1 MAKKTKSQIKEDELP
16 PVEDVLD
23 KEDAPAE
30 DDSVPTDLIKE
41 LGGEEAI
48 LSQIQTEYEVGYE
61 FMRPKI
67 EEWLIRLTV
76 YNNQKRDKTA
86 IGDPLLFTAFQTLLA
101 SLYDDRLNVE
111 FGPREVGDEEVT
123 ENLNLTAEFDYD
135 EMKKNVIDFEWDWD
149 TGFFGNGLLLTQEFD
164 RKRMVMKPQVIDP
177 CTMVR
182 DPRAVGFNGD
192 PNGNNACRFW
202 GREISATKYELED
215 GPYFNI
221 DELKTGK
228 DLKNLLA
235 KAKSKRRKAQGLAEV
250 NDKESELKDN
260 SEYDIIEWYTHLK
273 GEKYIVAAGNSKT
286 KLIRLNKIKGD
297 KWPAINRKLFPNAH
311 DWDGVSIP
319 DLVEDKQRARAILQN
334 LGLKSAK
341 ADVEPMYLFNEE
353 RIKNRAD
360 LNFGFNKFVRVTG
373 AGAVNDAV
381 QPMNK
386 PAVHQQV
393 SWIMDL
399 LDQSAQ
405 RALATPEI
413 QQGIVSK
420 QARTLGELEMV
431 SAKVDTRY
439 SLASKIFGWS
449 EAEFWSNWY
458 FGYKTYFKETI
469 DKKMIRIAG
478 VFGPE
483 VRKLTRDNLIGEA
496 DPDVK
501 IESKIIAEA
510 KRIKDR
516 NAWTGYYQ
524 IIVNNPDANRRFAD
538 KELARLNGMKLQQI
552 KMLFPAT
559 LDEMEAEMENEL
571 LEDGKQAR
579 VEIQQDHQT
588 HLIIHMK
595 LEESELRDKHIE
607 THKRAM
613 YLYRQNQQVLG
624 QMNQKPM
631 IDMKGSPQVAMPQE
645 QPMQSKTQAQ
655 V

>member
-1 MAKKTKSQIKEDELP
+1 MAKKQTIEPVVEEKETDTTTDPPMELI
-16 PVEDVLD
+16 E
-23 KEDAPAE
+23 
-30 DDSVPTDLIKE
+30 S

-48 LSQIQTEYEVGYE
+48 LSVVQTEYDVSYE
-61 FMRPKI
+61 YMRPKI
-67 EEWLIRLTV
+67 EEALVRLTV

-86 IGDPLLFTAFQTLLA
+86 VGDPLLFTVFQTLLA

-111 FGPREVGDEEVT
+111 FGPREVGDEEVA
-123 ENLNLTAEFDYD
+123 ENLNMTAEFDYD

-149 TGFFGNGLLLTQEFD
+149 TMFFGDGLLLTQEFD
-164 RKRMVMKPQVIDP
+164 RTKMVLKPQVIDP
-177 CTMVR
+177 CTLLR

-192 PNGNNACRFW
+192 TNGNNACRFW
-202 GREISATKYELED
+202 GREISATKYELEE
-215 GPYFNI
+215 GPYFNL
-221 DELKTGK
+221 DKLKTGRE
-228 DLKNLLA
+228 LKSLLQ
-235 KAKSKRRKAQGLAEV
+235 KAKDKRRKAQGLSEI
-250 NDKESELKDN
+250 NDKESELKEN
-260 SEYDIIEWYTHLK
+260 AEYDLVEWYTHLK
-273 GEKYIVAAGNSKT
+273 GKKYIVGVGNSKT
-286 KLIRLNKIKGD
+286 KLVRLTPIKD
-297 KWPAINRKLFPNAH
+297 KWPAINRKLFPNSH

-319 DLVEDKQRARAILQN
+319 DLVEDKQRARASLQN

-341 ADVEPMYLFNEE
+341 ADVEPMYLFNED

-360 LNFGFNKFVRVTG
+360 LNFGFNKFVRVSG
-373 AGAVNDAV
+373 QGAVNDAV

-386 PAVHQQV
+386 PIVHQQV

-420 QARTLGELEMV
+420 QARTLGELELV
-431 SAKVDTRY
+431 TAKVDTRY

-449 EAEFWSNWY
+449 EAEFWGNWY
-458 FGYKTYFKETI
+458 SAYKKFFKDKI

-483 VRKLTRDNLIGEA
+483 VRKLTRENLIGTA

-559 LDEMEAEMENEL
+559 LDELEAEMENEL
-571 LEDGKQAR
+571 LEDGKQAK
-579 VEIQQDHQT
+579 VEIEQDHQT
-588 HLIIHMK
+588 HQIVHSK
-595 LEESELRDKHIE
+595 LEPSDLLDAHLLM
-607 THKRAM
+607 HKKAQ
-613 YLYRQNQQVLG
+613 YLYRKNQQVLG
-624 QMNQKPM
+624 SMNQKQPITM
-631 IDMKGSPQVAMPQE
+631 QGTPQINMPTENTSQGTP
-645 QPMQSKTQAQ
+645 QK

>member
-1 MAKKTKSQIKEDELP
+1 MAKKKIIPNETKEET
-16 PVEDVLD
+16 PVEDVEVD
-23 KEDAPAE
+23 E
-30 DDSVPTDLIKE
+30 SVPQKLIDE

-48 LSQIQTEYEVGYE
+48 VSQVQTEYDAGYE

-76 YNNQKRDKTA
+76 YNNQKRDKSA
-86 IGDPLLFTAFQTLLA
+86 IGDPLLFTVFQTLLA

-111 FGPREVGDEEVT
+111 FGPREKGDEEVA

-135 EMKKNVIDFEWDWD
+135 EMKKNVVDFEWDWD
-149 TGFFGNGLLLTQEFD
+149 TAFFGNGLLLTQEFD
-164 RKRMVMKPQVIDP
+164 RDRMVLKPQVMDP
-177 CTMVR
+177 CTVLR

-192 PNGNNACRFW
+192 ANGNNACRFW
-202 GREISATKYELED
+202 GREISSTKYELES
-215 GPYFNI
+215 GPYFNLG
-221 DELKTGK
+221 ELKTGRE
-228 DLKNLLA
+228 LKSLLQ
-235 KAKSKRRKAQGLAEV
+235 KAKDKRRKAQGLSEI
-250 NDKESELKDN
+250 NDKENELKEN
-260 SEYDIIEWYTHLK
+260 AEYDLVEWYTHLK
-273 GEKYIVAAGNSKT
+273 GKKYIVGVGNSKT
-286 KLIRLNKIKGD
+286 KLVRLTPIKED

-319 DLVEDKQRARAILQN
+319 DLVEDKQRARAVLQN

-341 ADVEPMYLFNEE
+341 ADVEPMYLFNED

-373 AGAVNDAV
+373 QGAVNDAV

-386 PAVHQQV
+386 PVVHQQV

-399 LDQSAQ
+399 MDQSSQ

-420 QARTLGELEMV
+420 QARTLGELELV
-431 SAKVDTRY
+431 TAKVDTRY

-449 EAEFWSNWY
+449 EAEFWTNWY
-458 FGYKTYFKETI
+458 SAYKKYFKDKI
-469 DKKMIRIAG
+469 DKKMVRIAG

-483 VRKLTRDNLIGEA
+483 VRKLTRENLIGTA

-510 KRIKDR
+510 KRVKDR

-524 IIVNNPDANRRFAD
+524 IIINNPDANRRFAD

-588 HLIIHMK
+588 HMIIHAK
-595 LEESELRDKHIE
+595 LEDNDLRDEHIK
-607 THKRAM
+607 THKKAM
-613 YLYRQNQQVLG
+613 YLARQNQQILG
-624 QMNQKPM
+624 NMQQKPM
-631 IDMKGSPQVAMPQE
+631 IPMAGGGSQVQMPPE
-645 QPMQSKTQAQ
+645 QTPPEKQ

>member
-1 MAKKTKSQIKEDELP
+1 MPKKIKEEKQEE
-16 PVEDVLD
+16 V
-23 KEDAPAE
+23 K
-30 DDSVPTDLIKE
+30 DDSEESKLIE
-41 LGGEEAI
+41 SLGGEEAI
-48 LSQIQTEYEVGYE
+48 VSQVQTEYDTAYE

-67 EEWLIRLTV
+67 EEWLLRLTV

-86 IGDPLLFTAFQTLLA
+86 IGDPLLFTVFQTLLA

-111 FGPREVGDEEVT
+111 FGPREVGDEEVA

-135 EMKKNVIDFEWDWD
+135 EMRKNIIDFEWDWD
-149 TGFFGNGLLLTQEFD
+149 TGFFGNGLLLMQEFD
-164 RKRMVMKPQVIDP
+164 REKMILKPQVIDP
-177 CTMVR
+177 CTLLR

-192 PNGNNACRFW
+192 ANGNNACRFW
-202 GREISATKYELED
+202 GREISATKYELEQ
-215 GPYFNI
+215 GPYFNL
-221 DELKTGK
+221 DELKTGRE
-228 DLKNLLA
+228 LKSLLQ
-235 KAKSKRRKAQGLAEV
+235 KAKDKRRKAQGLSEI
-250 NDKESELKDN
+250 NDKESELKEN
-260 SEYDIIEWYTHLK
+260 AEYDLVEWYTHLK
-273 GEKYIVAAGNSKT
+273 GKKYLVTVGNSKT
-286 KLIRLNKIKGD
+286 KLIRLTEMKED
-297 KWPAINRKLFPNAH
+297 RWPAINRRLFPNSH

-319 DLVEDKQRARAILQN
+319 DLIEDKQRARAILMN

-341 ADVEPMYLFNEE
+341 ADVEPMYLFNED

-373 AGAVNDAV
+373 QGAVNDAV

-399 LDQSAQ
+399 MDQSSQ

-420 QARTLGELEMV
+420 QARTLGELELV

-449 EAEFWSNWY
+449 EAEFWKGWY
-458 FGYKTYFKETI
+458 FGYKKYFKDKI

-483 VRKLTRDNLIGEA
+483 VRKLTRENLIGQA

-501 IESKIIAEA
+501 IESKVIAEA

-538 KELARLNGMKLQQI
+538 KELARLNGLKVQQI

-559 LDEMEAEMENEL
+559 LDELEAEMENEL
-571 LEDGKQAR
+571 LEDNKQAR
-579 VEIQQDHQT
+579 VELEQDHQT
-588 HLIIHMK
+588 HMIVHAK
-595 LEESELRDKHIE
+595 LEDNDLRDEHIKL
-607 THKRAM
+607 HKKAM
-613 YLYRQNQQVLG
+613 YLWRQNQQMLG
-624 QMNQKPM
+624 AMQQQQP
-631 IDMKGSPQVAMPQE
+631 IDMQGSPAVNMPTEQAPVSNNMPQ
-645 QPMQSKTQAQ
+645 
-655 V
+655 